1 MHMIVTDI
9 RNNRENWVNH
19 IRRIKAPSK
28 PYIRVLAMSMRDNLT
43 VYNDAPDE
51 KLCEVLEKVGLSEV
65 LKRADGSLDTMVS
78 REFTEDGI
86 SLSGGEAQKL
96 MLARLFTKSFGLLI
110 LDEPSSALDPLS
122 EVKLMQNILD
132 VSNTATTV
140 MIAHRLST
148 VRDFDC
154 IYHIEN
160 GSIIES
166 GTHDEL
172 ITRKGKYYEMF
183 VSQGENYRS

>member
-1 MHMIVTDI
+1 
-9 RNNRENWVNH
+9 
-19 IRRIKAPSK
+19 
-28 PYIRVLAMSMRDNLT
+28 
-43 VYNDAPDE
+43 
-51 KLCEVLEKVGLSEV
+51 
-65 LKRADGSLDTMVS
+65 
-78 REFTEDGI
+78 
-86 SLSGGEAQKL
+86 
-96 MLARLFTKSFGLLI
+96 MLARLFTSSFGLLI

-132 VSNTATTV
+132 ISNTATTV

-160 GSIIES
+160 GKIIES

-172 ITRKGKYYEMF
+172 MNMKGKYYKMF
-183 VSQGENYRS
+183 ISQGENYQN